1 MCLGS
6 LYLDGYE
13 RGIQQERSLEMR
25 ILIVDDHPLFI
36 DGIRHIIQT
45 LDDNV
50 DLIEAN
56 SAKEALLLLEKS
68 SNLDLILLDLHMPG
82 LDGLS
87 IINHRRI
94 QGACVPL
101 VVISGDDDPKTIN
114 SVINSGVMGFIPK
127 SYSGK
132 KLLKALRTIIS
143 GEIYI
148 PESTIDHSYN
158 SHSKLSPSTMEITK
172 RQLQVLG
179 LLASGYSNKQ
189 ISSTLFLTENT
200 VKSHVSALLSALNA
214 SNRTECVIIARSKG
228 LIH

>member
-1 MCLGS
+1 
-6 LYLDGYE
+6 
-13 RGIQQERSLEMR
+13 MR
-25 ILIVDDHPLFI
+25 IIIVDDHPLFI
-36 DGIRHIIQT
+36 DGIRHIIKA

-68 SNLDLILLDLHMPG
+68 SNIDLILLDLHMPD

-87 IINHRRI
+87 MINHRRI

-132 KLLKALRTIIS
+132 KLLNALRTVIS

-148 PESTIDHSYN
+148 PESTIDYSYN
-158 SHSKLSPSTMEITK
+158 NSHHNHSKLDSSTLEITK

-189 ISSTLFLTENT
+189 ISSILFLTENT
-200 VKSHVSALLSALNA
+200 VKSHVSALLRALDA